1 MRKIITLQD
10 IVGFIIETV
19 VASILI
25 IAFVLF
31 TIAVYL
37 AEKGRGLKK

>member
-1 MRKIITLQD
+1 MREIITLQD
-10 IVGFIIETV
+10 IAYFIIETV
-19 VASILI
+19 VTSILI

-37 AEKGRGLKK
+37 AEKGNKEKL